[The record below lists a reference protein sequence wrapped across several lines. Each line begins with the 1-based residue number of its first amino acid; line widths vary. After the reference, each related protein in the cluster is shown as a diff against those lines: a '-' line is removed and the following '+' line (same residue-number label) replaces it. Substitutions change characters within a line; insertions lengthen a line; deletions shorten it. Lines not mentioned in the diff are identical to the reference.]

1 MVSSPRQIGSWHI
14 CFQINRQAR
23 KERKEK
29 AFKNLRVLR
38 GEKGFMKFD
47 AALPPIGLKEVPT
60 IAKAAEEIGFDALW
74 TQETQHDP
82 FLPCALIAEHT
93 SHLNFGTAVAV
104 SFARSPAN
112 IAYTAWDLA
121 AQSGG
126 RFILGLGTQV
136 KAHIERRFGQ
146 PWPESVTGKLRE
158 QIQVIRAF
166 WDCWQNGTKL
176 NYRGEYY
183 KITLMSPFFNAGAI
197 EHPNIPIYIAGVNTG
212 LAKLAGELC
221 DGFHAHPFHSVRYLK
236 EVILPAIE
244 EGATKESRKRQ
255 AISVSITA
263 FAATTPEEMNL
274 ARAQVS
280 FYAST
285 PSYRPV
291 MDLHGWA
298 SVAEKLST
306 HAARGEWTE
315 MPLLITDEILS
326 EFCLV
331 TEEGKL
337 VNELKNRYEGIADRL
352 TIYTPFVPGERDEW
366 WERLCKGFRR

>member
-1 MVSSPRQIGSWHI
+1 
-14 CFQINRQAR
+14 
-23 KERKEK
+23 
-29 AFKNLRVLR
+29 
-38 GEKGFMKFD
+38 MKLD
-47 AALPPIGLKEVPT
+47 ATLPPIHLKDVPAV
-60 IAKAAEEIGFDALW
+60 AKAAQEIGFDALW
-74 TQETQHDP
+74 SQETQHDP
-82 FLPCALIAEHT
+82 FLPCTLIAEHT
-93 SHLNFGTAVAV
+93 SSLHMGTAVAV

-112 IAYTAWDLA
+112 LAYTAWDLA
-121 AQSGG
+121 AQSNG

-183 KITLMSPFFNAGAI
+183 KITLMSPFFHAGPI
-197 EHPNIPIYIAGVNTG
+197 QYPDIPIYIAGVNTG

-221 DGFHAHPFHSVRYLK
+221 DGFHAHPFHSVRYLR
-236 EVILPAIE
+236 EVILPAID
-244 EGATKESRKRQ
+244 EGARKERRQRKEV
-255 AISVSITA
+255 AVSVTA
-263 FAATTPEEMNL
+263 FVATTPEEMNF
-274 ARAQVS
+274 ARAQIA

-291 MDLHGWA
+291 MALHGWDD
-298 SVAEKLST
+298 VAEKLSA

-315 MPLLITDEILS
+315 MPMLITDEMLS

-331 TEEGKL
+331 TDEANLTKGL
-337 VNELKNRYEGIADRL
+337 NQRYNGIADRL
-352 TIYTPFVPGERDEW
+352 ALYIPFVPGEKDKW
-366 WERLCKGFRR
+366 WRNLTAGIN

>member
-1 MVSSPRQIGSWHI
+1 
-14 CFQINRQAR
+14 
-23 KERKEK
+23 
-29 AFKNLRVLR
+29 
-38 GEKGFMKFD
+38 MKFD
-47 AALPPIGLKEVPT
+47 AALPPTGLKDVPA
-60 IAKAAEEIGFDALW
+60 IANAAEEIGFDALW

-93 SHLNFGTAVAV
+93 SRLNFGTAIAV

-112 IAYTAWDLA
+112 LAYTAWDLA
-121 AQSGG
+121 GQSNG
-126 RFILGLGTQV
+126 RFILGLGTQI

-183 KITLMSPFFNAGAI
+183 KITLMSPFFQPPPLISPPALLLQERGAF
-197 EHPNIPIYIAGVNTG
+197 IPIYIAGVNTG

-221 DGFHAHPFHSVRYLK
+221 EGFHAHPFHSVKYLN
-236 EVILPAIE
+236 EVILPAME
-244 EGATKESRKRQ
+244 EGAMKANRTREDV
-255 AISVSITA
+255 SVSITA
-263 FAATTPEEMNL
+263 FVATTPEEMNF
-274 ARAQVS
+274 ARAQIS

-298 SVAEKLST
+298 DVAEKLSA
-306 HAARGEWTE
+306 HAAKGEWME
-315 MPLLITDEILS
+315 MPMLITDEMLN
-326 EFCLV
+326 EFAVV
-331 TEEGKL
+331 TEENNL
-337 VNELKNRYEGIADRL
+337 ADELKKRYDGIVDRL
-352 TIYTPFVPGERDEW
+352 TLYTPFVPGERDEW
-366 WERLCKGFRR
+366 WTNLAREFNYR

>member
-1 MVSSPRQIGSWHI
+1 
-14 CFQINRQAR
+14 
-23 KERKEK
+23 
-29 AFKNLRVLR
+29 
-38 GEKGFMKFD
+38 MKFD
-47 AALPPIGLKEVPT
+47 AALPNVGLKDVPA
-60 IAKAAEEIGFDALW
+60 IAKSAEDIGFDALW

-82 FLPCALIAEHT
+82 FLPCTLIAEHST
-93 SHLNFGTAVAV
+93 RLRTGTAIAVA
-104 SFARSPAN
+104 FARSPAN

-121 AQSGG
+121 AQSNG

-136 KAHIERRFGQ
+136 KAHVERRFGQ

-158 QIQVIRAF
+158 QIEVIRAF

-221 DGFHAHPFHSVRYLK
+221 EGFHAHPFHSVRYLK

-244 EGATKESRKRQ
+244 EAAIRAGRKREDIS
-255 AISVSITA
+255 ISVTA
-263 FAATTPEEMNL
+263 FVATTPEEMNF
-274 ARAQVS
+274 ARAQVA

-291 MDLHGWA
+291 MELHGWTD
-298 SVAEKLST
+298 VAEKLSL
-306 HAARGEWTE
+306 HAARGEWME
-315 MPLLITDEILS
+315 MPMLITDEMIS
-326 EFCLV
+326 EFAVV
-331 TEEGKL
+331 TEASRL
-337 VNELKNRYEGIADRL
+337 AAELKTRYDGIADRL
-352 TIYTPFVPGERDEW
+352 TLYTPYVPAEKDEW
-366 WERLCKGFRR
+366 WRDLATSINN

>member
-1 MVSSPRQIGSWHI
+1 
-14 CFQINRQAR
+14 
-23 KERKEK
+23 
-29 AFKNLRVLR
+29 
-38 GEKGFMKFD
+38 MKFD
-47 AALPPIGLKEVPT
+47 ATLPPVGLKDIPA
-60 IAKAAEEIGFDALW
+60 IAKAAEEIGFDTLW

-93 SHLNFGTAVAV
+93 TRLNMGTGIAV

-112 IAYTAWDLA
+112 IAYIAWDLA
-121 AQSGG
+121 AQSNG
-126 RFILGLGTQV
+126 RFLLGLGTQV

-183 KITLMSPFFNAGAI
+183 RITLMSPFFQPPPLPLG
-197 EHPNIPIYIAGVNTG
+197 EGRGEGLIPIYIAGVNTG

-221 DGFHAHPFHSVRYLK
+221 EGFHTHPFHSVRYLR

-244 EGATKESRKRQ
+244 EGALKETRKREDV
-255 AISVSITA
+255 SVVVTA
-263 FAATTPEEMNL
+263 FVATSPEEMNF
-274 ARAQVS
+274 ARAQIA

-298 SVAEKLST
+298 GVAEKLSA
-306 HAARGEWTE
+306 HAARGEWAE
-315 MPLLITDEILS
+315 MPMLVTDEMLN
-326 EFCLV
+326 EFCLM
-331 TEEGKL
+331 TEEDKL
-337 VNELKNRYEGIADRL
+337 ADALKKRYEGLADRL
-352 TIYTPFVPGERDEW
+352 TLYIPFIPGESE
-366 WERLCKGFRR
+366 ERWRGLTKNFR